1 MKKIKAGPAILEKA
15 RQAHT
20 VQAKLK
26 HMTLEEK
33 LDLMRQLSERIE
45 LARIERDERA
55 LMLALDAMT
64 AMRGGKP

>member
-15 RQAHT
+15 RQART